1 MKFRNLSYEQ
11 IKRANRLVYDKKDI
25 NEYEQNPSIF
35 EPSRQEQIKSILAKI
50 SQKTGRDKLL
60 DIGCG
65 TGNIIKLGKD
75 YFRFVI
81 GMDSS
86 INLLR
91 QVKERNP
98 ELNLIVADADYPP
111 FKNNTFDCIT
121 LYGTLHHLFNP
132 AMTLVK
138 TAPLLKTKG
147 YLYTDHDPSYF
158 FNRFYH
164 LYYRF
169 RYHNKPGFGSPE
181 EEIAEFHNTQT
192 SGINPELVKNKLYA
206 AGFNEVKIHYRHT
219 TNHGLSL
226 LSRFFLVLVKLFSYV
241 IPLRSFYTHFYLIAR
256 K

>member
-1 MKFRNLSYEQ
+1 MKFSNVSCKEVR
-11 IKRANRLVYDKKDI
+11 KANRLVYDKKDI
-25 NEYEQNPSIF
+25 REYEQNPSIF
-35 EPSRQEQIKSILAKI
+35 EPSRQEQIKALLAGI
-50 SQKTGRDKLL
+50 SRKTGGDKLL

-65 TGNIIKLGKD
+65 TGNVLKLGKD

-98 ELNLIVADADYPP
+98 ELNLVVADADYLP
-111 FKNNTFDCIT
+111 FKKNAFDCVT
-121 LYGTLHHLFNP
+121 LYGTLHHLFDP
-132 AMTLVK
+132 VMTLGK
-138 TAPLLKTKG
+138 ATPLLKANG
-147 YLYTDHDPSYF
+147 FLYTDHDPNYF

-164 LYYRF
+164 LYYRL
-169 RYHNKPGFGSPE
+169 RYHGKAGFGTPQ

-192 SGINPELVKNKLYA
+192 SGINPELIKNKLRA
-206 AGFNEVKIHYRHT
+206 AGLNEVEIHYRHT
-219 TNHGLSL
+219 TNQGLSL
-226 LSRFFLVLVKLFSYV
+226 LSRFFLVLLKIFSYV